1 MPNSLDFDED
11 AIALATPEK
20 RRRGRPRKS
29 EVAATAA
36 PAAAPEIVSDAPRRG
51 RPRKSATSDA
61 PAATATPV
69 SSDVEET
76 KVIRL
81 TKAADGEAAPKKRG
95 HPRREDSLT
104 PISLSAPAKRGRKK
118 AVAEDEILDDDDED
132 FNIPENFELHP
143 DLLHDHDDDTDYTPE
158 EDEDDFEEEVPQ
170 RKTRGRKRSTASSS
184 DDLEEEYDEVGFDEL
199 EDILSESLPT
209 NENLTEV
216 VTEKVII
223 PYEERDV
230 IRVETVINDSDYEIT
245 RRSLEPLGIEP
256 YIQQS
261 PDEIY
266 MNDAQRAH
274 IRRILEKQRSDLLT
288 QLHATR
294 ELMREEANNYA
305 DDIDKASQESDF
317 AIDLR
322 NRDRERRLIQKID
335 RALTRIETDLDF
347 GYCDSCGD
355 EIGLRRLEVRPTAEL
370 CVNCKAKA
378 EIHEKQQRG

>member
-11 AIALATPEK
+11 AITLATPEK

-36 PAAAPEIVSDAPRRG
+36 PSAASEIVSDAPRRG

-69 SSDVEET
+69 SSDLEET

-81 TKAADGEAAPKKRG
+81 TKADDGEATTKKRG
-95 HPRREDSLT
+95 RPRREDNL
-104 PISLSAPAKRGRKK
+104 PIAAPAKRGRKK
-118 AVAEDEILDDDDED
+118 AVIEDEILDDEDED
-132 FNIPENFELHP
+132 FDFDDEKFELHP
-143 DLLHDHDDDTDYTPE
+143 DLQGDVDDESDFLVE
-158 EDEDDFEEEVPQ
+158 EDEDEFEETTQ
-170 RKTRGRKRSTASSS
+170 RKTRGRKRNVASS
-184 DDLEEEYDEVGFDEL
+184 DDLEEEYDDVGFDEL
-199 EDILSESLPT
+199 EDILNDSLPT

-230 IRVETVINDSDYEIT
+230 IRIETVINDSDYEIT
-245 RRSLEPLGIEP
+245 RRSLEPLGIDP

-266 MNDAQRAH
+266 MNDAQRNH
-274 IRRILEKQRSDLLT
+274 IRRILEKQRSDLIT
-288 QLHATR
+288 QLDETR

>member
-11 AIALATPEK
+11 AITLATPEK

-36 PAAAPEIVSDAPRRG
+36 PSAASEIVSDAPRRG

-69 SSDVEET
+69 SSDLEET

-81 TKAADGEAAPKKRG
+81 TKADDGEATTKKRG
-95 HPRREDSLT
+95 RPRREDNL
-104 PISLSAPAKRGRKK
+104 PIAAPAKRGRKK
-118 AVAEDEILDDDDED
+118 AVIEYEILDDEDED
-132 FNIPENFELHP
+132 FDFDDEKFELHP
-143 DLLHDHDDDTDYTPE
+143 DLQGDVDDESDFLVE
-158 EDEDDFEEEVPQ
+158 EDEDEFEETTQ
-170 RKTRGRKRSTASSS
+170 RKTRGRKRNVASS
-184 DDLEEEYDEVGFDEL
+184 DDLEEEYDDVGFDEL
-199 EDILSESLPT
+199 EDILNDSLPT

-230 IRVETVINDSDYEIT
+230 IRIETVINDSDYEIT
-245 RRSLEPLGIEP
+245 RRSLEPLGIDP

-266 MNDAQRAH
+266 MNDAQRNH
-274 IRRILEKQRSDLLT
+274 IRRILEKQRSDLIT
-288 QLHATR
+288 QLDETR